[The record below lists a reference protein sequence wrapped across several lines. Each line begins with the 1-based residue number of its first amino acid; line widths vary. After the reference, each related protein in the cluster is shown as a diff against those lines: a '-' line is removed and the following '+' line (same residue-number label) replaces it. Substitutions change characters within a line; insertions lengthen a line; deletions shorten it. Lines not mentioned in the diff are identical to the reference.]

1 MPFQPLD
8 CDFLYAEIFNFAC
21 PCAHRSLQAEF
32 GRLRIEKKAQVKR
45 LGWCAVVYMR
55 FGAYVCLLVPLY
67 HNYPFWAVLSLLTK
81 QQPPKK
87 DNYDHMSGQLRQVKH
102 SVAWTLADKTI
113 WCIIIL
119 VYP

>member
-55 FGAYVCLLVPLY
+55 FGAYVCRSISHLHV
-67 HNYPFWAVLSLLTK
+67 
-81 QQPPKK
+81 
-87 DNYDHMSGQLRQVKH
+87 
-102 SVAWTLADKTI
+102 I
-113 WCIIIL
+113 IIIL
-119 VYP
+119 FRPFYLSLTFTATTEKG